1 MLVESLVLLILWKGI
16 MDQLIYIHIN
26 DLSAMLRT
34 VKDEYVLIS
43 FVNVNMKYLS
53 LTLLSR
59 IPRFDWSPKYNI
71 HMEAP
76 TTCAFMIRK
85 SNDLMGELGNP
96 PFFSSIFDFQI
107 LVNFMYDI
115 PRVNHLCMNWV
126 QGWAN
131 EFMLNLTFLGYLKK
145 SWVDI

>member
-59 IPRFDWSPKYNI
+59 IPRFD
-71 HMEAP
+71 
-76 TTCAFMIRK
+76 
-85 SNDLMGELGNP
+85 
-96 PFFSSIFDFQI
+96 
-107 LVNFMYDI
+107 
-115 PRVNHLCMNWV
+115 
-126 QGWAN
+126 
-131 EFMLNLTFLGYLKK
+131 
-145 SWVDI
+145 